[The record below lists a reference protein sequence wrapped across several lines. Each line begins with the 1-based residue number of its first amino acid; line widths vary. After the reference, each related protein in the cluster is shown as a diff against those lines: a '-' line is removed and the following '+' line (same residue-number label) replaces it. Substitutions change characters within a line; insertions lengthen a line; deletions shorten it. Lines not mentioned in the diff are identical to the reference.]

1 MNSINQLR
9 YEHLMSAHAAGCY
22 ALPALVGIKSVF
34 EQRNMSLSKVFGN
47 DNYLSDDRPE
57 VLPIEIKLPKRLR

>member
-1 MNSINQLR
+1 
-9 YEHLMSAHAAGCY
+9 MSAHAAGCH
-22 ALPALVGIKSVF
+22 ALPALVGINSVF
-34 EQRNMSLSKVFGN
+34 EQRNMSLTKVFGN